1 MWQHLRESF
10 EALARFEYGFTETE
24 TRHELY
30 FGGRFYRW
38 APFSRSREG
47 IELFLFICIGIPCID
62 NYSIWTT
69 DQKPLSNDTFHLK
82 LLQLRTRVK
91 LNIAPSIICHFRE
104 ILSLGAWANASVFSW
119 KKYPIYVSELTTI
132 STADQK
138 IKSFSPSMHAIT

>member
-30 FGGRFYRW
+30 FGGRFYQW

-62 NYSIWTT
+62 NYSIWIA
-69 DQKPLSNDTFHLK
+69 DQKPLNNDTFGLK
-82 LLQLRTRVK
+82 ILKLRTRVK
-91 LNIAPSIICHFRE
+91 
-104 ILSLGAWANASVFSW
+104 
-119 KKYPIYVSELTTI
+119 
-132 STADQK
+132 
-138 IKSFSPSMHAIT
+138 

>member
-62 NYSIWTT
+62 NYSTWTA
-69 DQKPLSNDTFHLK
+69 DQKPLNNDTFGLK
-82 LLQLRTRVK
+82 ILQLRTRVK
-91 LNIAPSIICHFRE
+91 
-104 ILSLGAWANASVFSW
+104 
-119 KKYPIYVSELTTI
+119 
-132 STADQK
+132 
-138 IKSFSPSMHAIT
+138 